1 VFDCLRR
8 KESSACNVGGPDPE
22 QHLHVILACVVYFY
36 MCIFLNVRTYAFT
49 FASVSTLSTA
59 AQ

>member
-1 VFDCLRR
+1 
-8 KESSACNVGGPDPE
+8 
-22 QHLHVILACVVYFY
+22 VILACVVYFY